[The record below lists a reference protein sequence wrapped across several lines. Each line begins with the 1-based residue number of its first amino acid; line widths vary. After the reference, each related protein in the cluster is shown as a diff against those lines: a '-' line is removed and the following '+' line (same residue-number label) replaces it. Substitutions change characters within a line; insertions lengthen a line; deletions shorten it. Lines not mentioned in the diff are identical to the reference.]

1 MIGRLSTIAPDLVAL
16 LEQQQSEQLR
26 RAAAGVANLAIER
39 THLSEPRVDAAL
51 AALHEGRLGFTPER
65 SAVQYL
71 TEELEGGPAR
81 LDVIVGV
88 AARDWRDLLMGAG
101 LADDDWAFRLRTAI
115 ESWGGNPD
123 FI

>member
-81 LDVIVGV
+81 LDAIVGV

-101 LADDDWAFRLRTAI
+101 LADDDWAFRLRTAS

>member
-1 MIGRLSTIAPDLVAL
+1 MIGRLSTIARDLIAL

-71 TEELEGGPAR
+71 TDELDKIAWDAQEN
-81 LDVIVGV
+81 
-88 AARDWRDLLMGAG
+88 MEAG
-101 LADDDWAFRLRTAI
+101 IRSRYAYSTAFRRAKAAASLGFALD
-115 ESWGGNPD
+115 SKCLDCCP
-123 FI
+123 